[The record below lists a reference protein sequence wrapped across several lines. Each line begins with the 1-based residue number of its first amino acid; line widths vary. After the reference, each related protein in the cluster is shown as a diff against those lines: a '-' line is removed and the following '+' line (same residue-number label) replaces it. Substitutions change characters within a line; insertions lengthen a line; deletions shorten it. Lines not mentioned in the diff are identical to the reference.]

1 MTTAVNPRL
10 RIAATAALVCGAY
23 LVGAR
28 LGEELR
34 ILPVSTSVLWPP
46 NAILTAT
53 LLLTPTRRWWI
64 YLLAAF
70 PAHLIGQLG
79 TARPTALV
87 LALFVTNCSEALLAA
102 GGVRRFSDGRRFD
115 TLREVAV
122 FVCYAVIAAPFLSSF
137 ADAAVLTLFNDEPYW
152 LVWRT
157 RFFSNTLTELM
168 LVPAIVMAVT
178 RGWSWLRDT
187 APRRRFEA
195 ALLAVAPLVVGMIVF
210 SEPFERLEALRDSP
224 STQLAFVLPV
234 LLWAAVRFGVGGL
247 SLALVMTTLVSLW
260 AGQRAHGPFALLPP
274 AASVA
279 AFQIFLSVVGIP
291 LLCLAA
297 VIKERRRVQ
306 LALADRL
313 RFEELLS
320 ELSRSFVHLSA
331 SDTDAAFKTWL
342 RQLGQILEVERI
354 SLYRL
359 PPDSH
364 EILAAHAWTSPS
376 ADAPPL
382 LTTTAEH
389 TWLVREL
396 FAERPVVVSR
406 RQDLSPQALRGLE
419 AVFRRGVRSALYLP
433 LIARGRVLGWLSLM
447 MFTAEREWPEE
458 LIRRLP
464 LVADV
469 FASAFAQREADEA
482 MRASERLK
490 SAILGSLSSGVAVL
504 DREGRVVTVNNSWTR
519 FGEEA
524 AAWAAH
530 VSVGASYV
538 ESCRS
543 AGANGRPQATE
554 AVELVTAVL
563 NGSLPTFTLEYG
575 VGEPVARWFA
585 ISVVPLPN
593 PEGGAVVAHAD
604 MTDLKRAEL
613 DAQRIRQELAHSTRV
628 STMGELTAS
637 LAHELNQ
644 PLAGIMT
651 NAQAAQRFLDATPPD
666 YSEIRPIL
674 GDIVEDAKRAAEV
687 IERLRELMRKG
698 QPESARVDV
707 NDVVRGVA
715 KLMTSDAIIR
725 GVTIVSDLTAE
736 PLTVLGDRVQLQ
748 QLLLNLLVNAME
760 AMSDAAPAD
769 RCVVVR
775 TRPAGGAAEV
785 FVEDSGPGLS
795 PGAEALIFE
804 PFYTTKASGMGMG
817 LSIARSIVQAHGG
830 EIWARSNVTRGA
842 TFHFA
847 VPLVGKTVP

>member
-1 MTTAVNPRL
+1 MTTAVHPRL
-10 RIAATAALVCGAY
+10 RLAASAALVCGAY
-23 LVGAR
+23 FLGAR

-34 ILPVSTSVLWPP
+34 ILPVTTSVLWPP
-46 NAILTAT
+46 NAIMTAT
-53 LLLTPTRRWWI
+53 LLLTSPRRWWI

-79 TARPTALV
+79 TTRPMAMV

-102 GGVRRFSDGRRFD
+102 GGVRRFSDGRGFD
-115 TLREVAV
+115 TLREAAV

-137 ADAAVLTLFNDEPYW
+137 ADAAVVTFFAGDPYW

-157 RFFSNTLTELM
+157 RFFANTLTELM
-168 LVPAIVMAVT
+168 LVPAIVMGVM
-178 RGWSWLRDT
+178 RGWTWIQDT
-187 APRRRFEA
+187 ALPRRVEA
-195 ALLAVAPLVVGMIVF
+195 ALVVLVPIIVGAVVF
-210 SEPFERLEALRDSP
+210 SEPFERLDALRDSP
-224 STQLAFVLPV
+224 STQLAFLLPV
-234 LLWAAVRFGVGGL
+234 LLWSAVRFGVGGL
-247 SLALVMTTLVSLW
+247 SITLLMSTLVSLW
-260 AGQRAHGPFALLPP
+260 AGARDHGPFALLP
-274 AASVA
+274 AAAAVL

-297 VIKERRRVQ
+297 VIEERRRVQ
-306 LALADRL
+306 QALAERL

-320 ELSRSFVHLSA
+320 ELSGSFVHLSG
-331 SDTDAAFKTWL
+331 SDSDAAFETGL
-342 RQLGQILEVERI
+342 RRLGQVLDVERI
-354 SLYRL
+354 SLYRRSA
-359 PPDSH
+359 DSH
-364 EILAAHAWTSPS
+364 TVLAAHAWTAPGVN
-376 ADAPPL
+376 APPL
-382 LTTTAEH
+382 LRTTADH
-389 TWLVREL
+389 TWLVSEL

-406 RQDLSPQALRGLE
+406 REDLPPTAIRGLE
-419 AVFRRGVRSALYLP
+419 AEFRRGMRSALYLP
-433 LIARGRVLGWLSLM
+433 LVARGGVLGWLSLM
-447 MFTAEREWPEE
+447 TFTAEREWSEE

-469 FASAFAQREADEA
+469 FASAFAQKEADEA
-482 MRASERLK
+482 IRASEALK
-490 SAILGSLSSGVAVL
+490 SAILGSLNSGVAVL

-519 FGEEA
+519 FGEEP
-524 AAWAAH
+524 AAWGAQAG
-530 VSVGASYV
+530 VGASYV
-538 ESCRS
+538 GACRRADA
-543 AGANGRPQATE
+543 AGRAQASE

-585 ISVVPLPN
+585 ISVVPLPS
-593 PEGGAVVAHAD
+593 PDGGAVVAHAD

-698 QPESARVDV
+698 QPESSRVDV

-715 KLMTSDAIIR
+715 KLMSSDAIIR
-725 GVTIVSDLTAE
+725 GVTIVSDLTTE

-760 AMSDAAPAD
+760 AMNDAVSSE

-785 FVEDSGPGLS
+785 FVEDSGPGLA
-795 PGAEALIFE
+795 PGAEGLIFE

-830 EIWARSNVTRGA
+830 EIWARSNATRGA